1 MGNKK
6 VEGSRSRETHSQ
18 NRDSGG
24 SWEQAVERL
33 ALERGGRTWPPVSL
47 AARRQHQSRAL

>member
-1 MGNKK
+1 MGNEKF
-6 VEGSRSRETHSQ
+6 EGSRSRETHSQ

-33 ALERGGRTWPPVSL
+33 ALERGGRTWPPVNL